1 MATYHLSVK
10 FGGKGQAANH
20 ADYIERK
27 GEYAKRKDLEYTEHG
42 NMPEWARDNP
52 SHFWQAA
59 DQFERANGS
68 TYREL
73 EIALPRELTP
83 EQRLELV
90 QDFVR
95 QEAGERHAWSFAIH
109 NPKASIDGG
118 EQPHA
123 HIMMSQRV
131 NEEKRLQQEWNDAH
145 PVEVAERNYEQARA
159 ELNQANK
166 DVARNQERQAKA
178 VQVYNSRKSELD
190 AANKTLADAKAEI
203 KQFERFA
210 REPMAA
216 GHRMWQMAGLKAQR
230 AQTDVNNKKA
240 AFDAAAKEKSDAD
253 VALSSA
259 LERRKQKENKEKDA
273 KAKLDKESKRNK
285 PGKATGKGKPVN
297 NKWLNNA
304 GKDLGSPVPDR
315 IANKLRDKEF
325 KSFDDF
331 RKKFW
336 EEVSKD
342 PELSKQF
349 SRNNNDRMKVGK
361 APKTR
366 TQDVSGKRTSFE
378 LHHEKPISQNGGVYD
393 MDNISVVTPKRH
405 IDIHRGK

>member
-27 GEYAKRKDLEYTEHG
+27 EKYRDRQDLEYSAHG

-131 NEEKRLQQEWNDAH
+131 NDGIERTPEQYFRRRVGMCEKGF
-145 PVEVAERNYEQARA
+145 
-159 ELNQANK
+159 
-166 DVARNQERQAKA
+166 
-178 VQVYNSRKSELD
+178 RKTDS
-190 AANKTLADAKAEI
+190 
-203 KQFERFA
+203 
-210 REPMAA
+210 
-216 GHRMWQMAGLKAQR
+216 HSAQR
-230 AQTDVNNKKA
+230 AVAGIAKTLGGEAQRTYEKA
-240 AFDAAAKEKSDAD
+240 
-253 VALSSA
+253 
-259 LERRKQKENKEKDA
+259 
-273 KAKLDKESKRNK
+273 
-285 PGKATGKGKPVN
+285 
-297 NKWLNNA
+297 WL
-304 GKDLGSPVPDR
+304 
-315 IANKLRDKEF
+315 
-325 KSFDDF
+325 
-331 RKKFW
+331 
-336 EEVSKD
+336 
-342 PELSKQF
+342 
-349 SRNNNDRMKVGK
+349 
-361 APKTR
+361 
-366 TQDVSGKRTSFE
+366 
-378 LHHEKPISQNGGVYD
+378 
-393 MDNISVVTPKRH
+393 
-405 IDIHRGK
+405 